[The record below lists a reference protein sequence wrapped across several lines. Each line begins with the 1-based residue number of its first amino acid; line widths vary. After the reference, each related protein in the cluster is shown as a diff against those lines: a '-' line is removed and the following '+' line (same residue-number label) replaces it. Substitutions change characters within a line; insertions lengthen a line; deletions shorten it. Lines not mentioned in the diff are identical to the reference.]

1 MRRRSFLLW
10 APLTALAAEFPS
22 APVKLIH
29 AYPGGLVD
37 NGARALATPLSV
49 RWHQPVVVEPRP
61 GANELLAS
69 EAVARSAKDGSTLL
83 VATKT
88 VMANNLFLF
97 DKLRFDPWKELVP
110 IRELFRIQFALVVRA
125 ELPVTSLADFVALM
139 KKEGARHNYGSSGT
153 GGPLHLAMEGFRR
166 RAGFEIEHVPYK
178 TIAQVAQDLL
188 GGHVDAVFISAPFA
202 LPFVQ
207 SGKLKMLA
215 VTGPERLRI
224 APKVPTFAESGYPGT
239 DDSTSVGLLARHG
252 TPAPVLASIGR
263 DAAAVLRSDEFR
275 QTFLAPN
282 GLEAS
287 DADAAQ
293 YAASLQARRGTVQQ
307 LFKQLGIQPQ

>member
-125 ELPVTSLADFVALM
+125 ELPVTSLTDFVALM